1 MLPSF
6 SSKIRSCPRTGRRR
20 VALLGAS
27 GSIGRST
34 LEVIQALPDRLSLT
48 GFSVHR
54 SVDQLPHLVQT
65 YQPKLVAI
73 SGCDTAPALKCDTLT
88 GPRAISTLAQHPEVD
103 VVLSAIVGAAGL
115 EGSLAALHAGKAL
128 ALANKETLVVAGPVV
143 MPLVKEKQGL
153 LLPVDSEHS
162 AIFQIIQERGIGE
175 VERVVLT
182 ASGGPFRGRSR
193 EQLKNVTPEQAL
205 NHPTWKMGPKITIDS
220 ATLMNKALEIIEAHW
235 LFGLAAEQIEVVIH
249 PESIIHSF
257 VEFRDGSVMAQLSP
271 PDMRLPIQ
279 YALTYPDRYPG
290 PTKRLRWS
298 ELHALTFEQPDHE
311 TFGALKLGFEV
322 ARRGGTAGAAFNAAN
337 EVAVTRFLA
346 GSLPFLSI
354 TPATTEIVAAHPFQ
368 AQPTLDTLLE
378 VDRWARKEMEH
389 WRT

>member
-1 MLPSF
+1 MPSL
-6 SSKIRSCPRTGRRR
+6 SSNRPRR

-27 GSIGRST
+27 GSIGQST
-34 LEVIQALPDRLSLT
+34 LDVIRALPEQLSLT

-54 SVDQLPHLVQT
+54 SVDQLPSLVST
-65 YQPKLVAI
+65 YRPKLVSI
-73 SGCDTAPALKCDTLT
+73 SGCDVAPKLDCETLT
-88 GPRAISTLAQHPEVD
+88 GPNSIPTLASHPEVD

-115 EGSLAALHAGKAL
+115 EGSLAAIHAGKAL

-143 MPLVKEKQGL
+143 MPLVAEKQTL

-162 AIFQIIQERGIGE
+162 AIFQIIHERGIAE

-182 ASGGPFRGRSR
+182 ASGGPFRGKQRSDL
-193 EQLKNVTPEQAL
+193 EQVTPAQAL

-220 ATLMNKALEIIEAHW
+220 ATLMNKALEIIEARW
-235 LFGLAAEQIEVVIH
+235 LFGLAPEQIKVVIH

-257 VEFRDGSVMAQLSP
+257 VEFRDGSVLAQLSP

-290 PTKRLRWS
+290 PTRRLRWS
-298 ELHALTFEQPDHE
+298 ELKSLTFEQPDHA
-311 TFGALKLGFEV
+311 TFGSLQLGFEV
-322 ARRGGTAGAAFNAAN
+322 ARRGGTSGAALNAAN
-337 EVAVTRFLA
+337 EVAVARFLA
-346 GSLPFLSI
+346 GTLPFLSI
-354 TPATTEIVAAHPFQ
+354 TEACAEIVARHPFQ
-368 AQPTLDTLLE
+368 AYPDLPTLME